1 MLPTPILEESNNY
14 IKLSALLHYEERADA
29 DIYFRLSS
37 TADRCTIK
45 AIERVVARF

>member
-1 MLPTPILEESNNY
+1 MLPTPKLEQSNNY
-14 IKLSALLHYEERADA
+14 IKLSAPLYYEEHADA

-45 AIERVVARF
+45 AIEREVARF